1 MLRRES
7 SKDEALINH
16 KDIVFGKILGAGGF
30 GEVYH
35 GTWRHNDVA
44 IKKLLMKNITPESA
58 AEFETESQIMAHLRS
73 PNIVQFYGYAIE
85 PERCIVM
92 EYCPNGSLF
101 SVLHSNQPLEWS
113 ERTNIALG
121 ATKGLAFLHEE
132 RILHR
137 DIKSLNILLTAHF
150 EAKLTDFG
158 LSKLKA
164 ETKSFNTAS
173 KTTKNA
179 VGTTQWMAPELF

>member
-1 MLRRES
+1 MLRRDS
-7 SKDEALINH
+7 DNKNEALVNYQ
-16 KDIVFGKILGAGGF
+16 DIVFGKVLGSGGF

-44 IKKLLMKNITPESA
+44 VKKLLMKNITPESA
-58 AEFETESQIMAHLRS
+58 HEFETESQIMARLRS

-101 SVLHSNQPLEWS
+101 SVLQNKKPLEWS
-113 ERTNIALG
+113 IRINIALG
-121 ATKGLAFLHEE
+121 ATKGLSFLHEE

-164 ETKSFNTAS
+164 ETKSISSAN
-173 KTTKNA
+173 K
-179 VGTTQWMAPELF
+179 